1 MQLSTK
7 ARYAARALVELA
19 LKYGQ
24 EPVKLKDIAS
34 RQEISLKYLEQVM
47 FPLRISGYV
56 KTHKGSQGGYVLAR
70 PPEEINMY
78 DVIRTVEGSL
88 SPVDCVDNPEL
99 CHRVDKCVTRRV
111 WVGLKDAIYNELS
124 NITLAEL
131 AEKQDLL
138 YRSEQKQK
146 QP

>member
-24 EPVKLKDIAS
+24 KPVKLKDIAS

-56 KTHKGSQGGYVLAR
+56 KTHKGSQGGYALAR

-111 WVGLKDAIYNELS
+111 WVGLKEAIHNELS

-131 AEKQDLL
+131 AEKQELL
-138 YRSEQKQK
+138 YRSEEKES
-146 QP
+146 